1 MSDTI
6 RLKKGLD
13 IKLKGNAGKS
23 TDILE
28 TPVFV
33 AIKPVDFPG
42 LTPKL
47 KVKPGDIIKAGDAL
61 FFDKYNPDVLFTS
74 PAGGRVSAVKRGER
88 RRILEVVVETDKNA
102 DRAQFVKA
110 DPNHLSPEEVKNQLL
125 KGGVWPFI
133 KRRPFGIIASVKDKP
148 KAVYISTFDTS
159 PLAPDYDFILE
170 GKTDTFQTGID
181 ALKKMT
187 EGPVYLGVRKNS
199 IFSEVNNVELRYFS
213 GPHPAGNAGVQIH
226 HINPVCRGEVV
237 WTVNAQDVLFIG
249 RLFQTGNVDFTK
261 LVALTGSEVK
271 NPQYLKTI
279 VGAPISLI
287 TGGRLRKVNY
297 NQRIIS
303 GNVLTGKKIK
313 LQGYLG
319 FFDSQVTVIPEG
331 DDYELLGWVTPGF
344 TKFSASGTF
353 FSKLF
358 PEKEYEMNANLH
370 GGERAFVLT
379 GQYEK
384 VVPMD
389 ILPVYL
395 LKAILANDIDK
406 MEQLGIYE
414 VIEEDFALCEYVC
427 TSKIKVQDILRS
439 GINTI
444 IKELG

>member
-1 MSDTI
+1 MSETI
-6 RLKKGLD
+6 RLRKGLD
-13 IKLKGNAGKS
+13 IKLKGRADKI
-23 TDILE
+23 TDSLK
-28 TPVFV
+28 TPDFV
-33 AIKPVDFPG
+33 AIKPLDFRG
-42 LTPKL
+42 TTPKL
-47 KVKPGDIIKAGDAL
+47 KVKPGDKIKAGDAL

-74 PAGGRVSAVKRGER
+74 PAGGVVSAVKRGER
-88 RRILEVVVETDKNA
+88 RRILEVVVEIDKNA
-102 DRAQFVKA
+102 GEVEFVKA
-110 DPNHLSPEEVKNQLL
+110 DPNMLSPEEVKSQLL
-125 KGGVWPFI
+125 KSGIWPFI
-133 KRRPFGIIASVKDKP
+133 KSRPFGITASVNDKP
-148 KAVYISTFDTS
+148 KAVYISAFDTA
-159 PLAPDYDFILE
+159 PLAPDYDYILE
-170 GKTDTFQTGID
+170 GQTDTFQTGID
-181 ALKKMT
+181 ALKKLT
-187 EGPVYLGVRKNS
+187 EGPVYLGVRKNTVFQE
-199 IFSEVNNVELRYFS
+199 IKNVELRYFS

-226 HINPVCRGEVV
+226 HVCPVSKGEVV
-237 WTVNAQDVLFIG
+237 WTVNVQDVLFIG
-249 RLFQTGNVDFTK
+249 RLFQTGKIDFTR
-261 LVALTGSEVK
+261 VIALTGSEVK
-271 NPQYLKTI
+271 KPQYLKTV

-287 TGGRLRKVNY
+287 TDGNLKKVGY
-297 NQRIIS
+297 HQRIIS
-303 GNVLTGKKIK
+303 GNVLTGEKVGM
-313 LQGYLG
+313 QDYLG

-331 DDYELLGWVTPGF
+331 DDYELLGWVTPGLK
-344 TKFSASGTF
+344 KFSASRTF
-353 FSKLF
+353 FSNLF